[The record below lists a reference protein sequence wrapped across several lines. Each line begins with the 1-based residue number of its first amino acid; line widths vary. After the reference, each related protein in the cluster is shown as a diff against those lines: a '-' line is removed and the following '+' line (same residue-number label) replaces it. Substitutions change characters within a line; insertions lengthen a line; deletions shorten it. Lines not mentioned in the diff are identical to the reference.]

1 MNNKHHQKIRDNL
14 YGFKSLCIFKNLLGT
29 YLSSKKQPARGTR
42 VSHYSLEDFYRL
54 QMRQTDLYT
63 TGQVS

>member
-14 YGFKSLCIFKNLLGT
+14 CEFKSLCIFKNLLGT
-29 YLSSKKQPARGTR
+29 YLSSKKQSARGTR